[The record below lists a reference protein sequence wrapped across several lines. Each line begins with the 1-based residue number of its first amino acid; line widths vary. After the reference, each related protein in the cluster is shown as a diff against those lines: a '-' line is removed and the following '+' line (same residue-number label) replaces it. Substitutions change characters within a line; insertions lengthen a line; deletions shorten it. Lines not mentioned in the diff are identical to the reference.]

1 MTRTQGRIHSL
12 SAAAGLLC
20 WLVVVELLFGT
31 EGRCWNLGLAPGLES
46 DLELG
51 LGLAPG
57 LGLGLGSEQVKVANN
72 MQIICKVT
80 QLL

>member
-1 MTRTQGRIHSL
+1 M

-31 EGRCWNLGLAPGLES
+31 EGRRWNLGRAPG
-46 DLELG
+46 LELG

-72 MQIICKVT
+72 MQIIRKVT